1 MKKIALGL
9 STTLN
14 VITLAIVI
22 WLWSGSALNLLVSF
36 FSQPSHELWVSQFE
50 VIDVQPV
57 T

>member
-36 FSQPSHELWVSQFE
+36 FSQPSHELWVS
-50 VIDVQPV
+50 
-57 T
+57 